1 MASKSSTAA
10 KNVYTPLVMVSLGA
24 WKTTLAGN
32 TDFHGGSIDT
42 NFYPPQFRLDSTFK
56 PKFLQKVKITMAPNF
71 FPQRPKLVDKF
82 CQELATLFSFMFY

>member
-56 PKFLQKVKITMAPNF
+56 KKHSFFVCVSEKIIF
-71 FPQRPKLVDKF
+71 FG
-82 CQELATLFSFMFY
+82 FS

>member
-42 NFYPPQFRLDSTFK
+42 NFYPPQFRLDSTF
-56 PKFLQKVKITMAPNF
+56 N
-71 FPQRPKLVDKF
+71 
-82 CQELATLFSFMFY
+82 

>member
-32 TDFHGGSIDT
+32 TDFHCGSIDA
-42 NFYPPQFRLDSTFK
+42 NFDPPQFRLDSTFK
-56 PKFLQKVKITMAPNF
+56 YLTPYLNYAHP
-71 FPQRPKLVDKF
+71 PLVVSKS
-82 CQELATLFSFMFY
+82 QSP